1 MFGQAKAS
9 LVVLNPFRQRF
20 STTKRLFASSNTC
33 IIRASSLLKNS
44 FYSPFRSK
52 RKISFR
58 RKPNKKRDSSD
69 NVGPRNGR
77 LGLFQQ
83 AVRGQICEKCELCE
97 GSRML
102 SQLQASRRSVC
113 TLLKKSII

>member
-1 MFGQAKAS
+1 MVRSK
-9 LVVLNPFRQRF
+9 
-20 STTKRLFASSNTC
+20 NTG
-33 IIRASSLLKNS
+33 AVSSSLLKNS

-83 AVRGQICEKCELCE
+83 AARTIRSARLSPFTIV
-97 GSRML
+97 ML
-102 SQLQASRRSVC
+102 ARAKRTSVIRQANISSNGGGDF
-113 TLLKKSII
+113 LEIAAPAEILS

>member
-1 MFGQAKAS
+1 MVRSK
-9 LVVLNPFRQRF
+9 
-20 STTKRLFASSNTC
+20 NTG
-33 IIRASSLLKNS
+33 AVSSSLLKNS

-83 AVRGQICEKCELCE
+83 AVRRASVNHRSHPGLDVFDCAHFAGGKPVDIFS
-97 GSRML
+97 SRVRSFL
-102 SQLQASRRSVC
+102 WKRGPCVTYFPRRV
-113 TLLKKSII
+113 